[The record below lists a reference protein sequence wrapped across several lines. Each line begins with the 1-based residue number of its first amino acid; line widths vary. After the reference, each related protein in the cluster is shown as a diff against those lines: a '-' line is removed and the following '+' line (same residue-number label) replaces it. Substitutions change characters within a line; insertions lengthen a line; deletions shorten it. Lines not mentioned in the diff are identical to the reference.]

1 METLTCNLHLMMVA
15 FYRPT
20 EQRHKI
26 LIEGKAFP
34 SDQYAVESQ
43 IRFHG
48 RDPAS
53 SLIELVPRTGESTLR
68 TEDILQRIEQEGD
81 SIALVMLS
89 GVQYY
94 TGQLFEIQRITSAAQ
109 SKGCRVGWDL
119 AHAVGN
125 VPLHLHDWGVDFAC
139 WCSYKVRESRLV
151 RAVDSIFIST
161 LILVLVQLLV
171 SLCMKSTPR
180 TIYLAL
186 QVGGATTWA
195 LASRWMLH
203 SHQ

>member
-1 METLTCNLHLMMVA
+1 MESLTCNLHLMMVS

-20 EQRHKI
+20 EKRYKI

-48 RDPAS
+48 RDPTGA
-53 SLIELVPRTGESTLR
+53 LIELLPRSGEQTLR
-68 TEDILQRIEQEGD
+68 TEDIVQRIEEEGD

-94 TGQLFEIQRITSAAQ
+94 TGQFFDIATITAAGHK
-109 SKGCRVGWDL
+109 KGCMVGWDL

-125 VPLHLHDWGVDFAC
+125 LPLSLHDWNVDFAC
-139 WCSYKVRESRLV
+139 WCAYKVQ
-151 RAVDSIFIST
+151 
-161 LILVLVQLLV
+161 LIDKFA
-171 SLCMKSTPR
+171 SLFPS
-180 TIYLAL
+180 L
-186 QVGGATTWA
+186 
-195 LASRWMLH
+195 
-203 SHQ
+203 